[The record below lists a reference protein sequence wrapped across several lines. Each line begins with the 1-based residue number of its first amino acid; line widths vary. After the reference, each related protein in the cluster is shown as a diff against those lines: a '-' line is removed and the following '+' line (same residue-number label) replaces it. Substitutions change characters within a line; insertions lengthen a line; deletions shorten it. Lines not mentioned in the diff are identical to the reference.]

1 MVATPTVSAVSALA
15 SPTLTIRSDVPLR
28 GFTSFKVGGTA
39 DCFAAPR
46 TPEELVAV
54 LDWGYSR
61 TLPLTILGAGS
72 NLLIGDRGVRG
83 LVICLRHLRGM
94 RIDAKH
100 GRVVAAAGEPVAR
113 LAWQAA
119 EVGLSGFEWAVGIPG
134 TVGGLVAMNA
144 GAQGGCAADCV
155 LSVEAIAPNGIQ
167 HTLLA
172 SALEYRYR
180 HSRLQESGDLV
191 VSATL
196 QLQPGCD
203 PAVVTQRTETYLQ
216 KRKSTQPY
224 HLPSCGSVFRNPPQ
238 GHAGQMIEA
247 MGLKGHT
254 LGRAQVAELHAN
266 FILNLGGATAQDIR
280 DLICHVRDRVQ
291 DRTGVLLV
299 PEVKMLG
306 DF

>member
-1 MVATPTVSAVSALA
+1 MSTSASATSA
-15 SPTLTIRSDVPLR
+15 IRTDVPLR
-28 GFTSFKVGGTA
+28 GFTSFKVGGNA
-39 DCFAAPR
+39 DCFAAPHN
-46 TPEELVAV
+46 PEELRAV

-61 TLPLTILGAGS
+61 AMPLTVLGAGS

-83 LVICLRHLRGM
+83 LVICLRNLRGA
-94 RIDAKH
+94 RIDAKQ
-100 GRVVAAAGEPVAR
+100 GRIVAAAGEPVAR

-119 EVGLSGFEWAVGIPG
+119 AAGLSGLEWAVGIPG
-134 TVGGLVAMNA
+134 TLGGLVAMNA

-155 LSVEAIAPNGIQ
+155 LNVEAIAPNGMQ
-167 HTLLA
+167 RTLMTA
-172 SALEYRYR
+172 ALEYRYR

-203 PAVVTQRTETYLQ
+203 PAVVAQRTETYLQ

-238 GHAGQMIEA
+238 GYAGQLIEA
-247 MGLKGHT
+247 TGLKGYT

-266 FILNLGGATAQDIR
+266 FILNLGGATAKNIR
-280 DLICHVRDRVQ
+280 DLIGHVRDCVQ
-291 DRTGVLLV
+291 DRTGILLV

-306 DF
+306 EF

>member
-1 MVATPTVSAVSALA
+1 M
-15 SPTLTIRSDVPLR
+15 SPRLSIRTNVPLR
-28 GFTSFKVGGTA
+28 SFTSFKVGGPA
-39 DCFAAPR
+39 DCFATPR

-54 LDWGYSR
+54 LDWGYSQN
-61 TLPLTILGAGS
+61 LPLTVLGAGS
-72 NLLIGDRGVRG
+72 NLLVGDRGVRG
-83 LVICLRHLRGM
+83 LVICLRHLQGAQ
-94 RIDAKH
+94 IDAEQ
-100 GRVVAAAGEPVAR
+100 GRVIAAAGEPVAR

-119 EVGLSGFEWAVGIPG
+119 KAGLAGFEWAVGIPG

-155 LSVEAIAPNGIQ
+155 ISVEAIAPNGIQ

-172 SALEYRYR
+172 SALAYRYR

-203 PAVVTQRTETYLQ
+203 PAVVNQRTEAYLQ
-216 KRKSTQPY
+216 KRRSTQPY

-238 GHAGQMIEA
+238 GYAGQLIEA
-247 MGLKGHT
+247 IGLKGYT

-266 FILNLGGATAQDIR
+266 FILNLGGATAEEIR
-280 DLICHVRDRVQ
+280 DLIRHVRDRVQ
-291 DRTGVLLV
+291 ERTGVLLA